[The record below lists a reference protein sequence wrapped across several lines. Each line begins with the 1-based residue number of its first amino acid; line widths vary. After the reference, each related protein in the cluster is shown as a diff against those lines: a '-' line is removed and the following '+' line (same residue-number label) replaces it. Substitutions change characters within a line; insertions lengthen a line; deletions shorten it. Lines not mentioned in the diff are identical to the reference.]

1 MLPGVN
7 TAGTEELVEQW
18 RGLMARHAA
27 VSCAL
32 GQELGDRHG
41 IGVHEF
47 EVLERLAASERGQ
60 CRIQELSES
69 VSLSQS
75 ALSRLVARRVIA
87 KTNRQIAAKST
98 VWTSA
103 TGSCPVPAT
112 L

>member
-1 MLPGVN
+1 MGKTIHADASIAHANSARATIARGLAMLPGVN

-69 VSLSQS
+69 VSLSQR
-75 ALSRLVARRVIA
+75 ALSRL
-87 KTNRQIAAKST
+87 
-98 VWTSA
+98 
-103 TGSCPVPAT
+103 
-112 L
+112 